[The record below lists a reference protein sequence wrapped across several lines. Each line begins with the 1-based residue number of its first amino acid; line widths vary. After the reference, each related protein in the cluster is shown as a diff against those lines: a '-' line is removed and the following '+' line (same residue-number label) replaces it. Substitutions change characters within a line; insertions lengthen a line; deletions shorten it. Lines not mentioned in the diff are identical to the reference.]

1 MLAAGAL
8 ALLLSGVF
16 ALLPPGEPETIVLDN
31 GSLSIHVVDPDS
43 GYYRGSRFESAGFI
57 LKLICSGHN
66 WFGRN
71 YGEKRNPEW
80 HDHVCGNA
88 EDFKF
93 PVIIPETAQFLK
105 IGNGIYQGFKGEK
118 YFMFKKYACLKR
130 FEWTLRREPLALTFR
145 QSIPEWNGY
154 AYDYTKR
161 IRLDEKRPVL
171 YLEYTLKN
179 TGSKTIDNLQYAHN
193 FIALDGR
200 LPDET
205 VVEWPFP
212 AKFTPGI
219 RTPVPPYQVDGN
231 RLIMKEKR
239 QFFGQAEIEPCSR
252 LRVGIHFPKGNSLF
266 IQDTG
271 PVAGAAYF
279 CNTNYVCPEIF
290 TRIFL
295 RPGESMTWSRSYEPG
310 TNGKEKQ

>member
-71 YGEKRNPEW
+71 YEKKRNPEW

-93 PVIIPETAQFLK
+93 PVMDPETAQFLK
-105 IGNGIYQGFKGEK
+105 LGNGIYQGFKGEK

-130 FEWTLRREPLALTFR
+130 FEWTLQREPLALTFR
-145 QSIPEWNGY
+145 QNIPEWNGY
-154 AYDYTKR
+154 AYDVPILYVTACIPSSR
-161 IRLDEKRPVL
+161 ISFFVRLVLTFPITLSRISGIFVGFCLIFCTIRLI
-171 YLEYTLKN
+171 
-179 TGSKTIDNLQYAHN
+179 TI
-193 FIALDGR
+193 R
-200 LPDET
+200 
-205 VVEWPFP
+205 
-212 AKFTPGI
+212 
-219 RTPVPPYQVDGN
+219 
-231 RLIMKEKR
+231 
-239 QFFGQAEIEPCSR
+239 
-252 LRVGIHFPKGNSLF
+252 
-266 IQDTG
+266 
-271 PVAGAAYF
+271 
-279 CNTNYVCPEIF
+279 
-290 TRIFL
+290 
-295 RPGESMTWSRSYEPG
+295 
-310 TNGKEKQ
+310 